1 MSDDENWNDKGY
13 NDDFVTNN
21 SEIPNEQNTSDNEQT
36 NPSVAHNIN
45 NPVNEDNNQ
54 NPIINNPIEQ
64 GKLSQNVNY
73 QDNKQSIPIIN
84 SN

>member
-13 NDDFVTNN
+13 NDDFETYP

-36 NPSVAHNIN
+36 KPSGSLNIN
-45 NPVNEDNNQ
+45 HPLNVDNIQ

-64 GKLSQNVNY
+64 GKLSQDVNQ
-73 QDNKQSIPIIN
+73 QDHKQSNPNN